1 MTYLDIIMSYWVLK
15 WEFGCANLNVAL
27 KSLFY
32 IYYCLNYCT
41 NMNKKDF
48 FFHKALWTT
57 RADTDLKKIDVLE
70 ERNCKI

>member
-1 MTYLDIIMSYWVLK
+1 
-15 WEFGCANLNVAL
+15 
-27 KSLFY
+27 
-32 IYYCLNYCT
+32 
-41 NMNKKDF
+41 MNKKDF